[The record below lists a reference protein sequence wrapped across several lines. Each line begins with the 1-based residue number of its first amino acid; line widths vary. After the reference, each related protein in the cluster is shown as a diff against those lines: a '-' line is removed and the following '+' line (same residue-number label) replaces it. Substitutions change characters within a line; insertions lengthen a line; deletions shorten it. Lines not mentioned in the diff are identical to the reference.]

1 MEIIST
7 TVTATAS
14 LHYQQAS
21 LAITAGANL
30 TQDELKSLESVTIGE
45 SVKMVKELCAQVGA
59 QPAPDEQPR
68 VQVQSQPQYGT
79 DANPRSFVKDKG
91 YPASPAQ
98 IAFLKKCGYQGPTDG
113 LTKMQASNILSNM
126 GFDHKKGDR

>member
-1 MEIIST
+1 MEIIKT
-7 TVTATAS
+7 VVTATAS

-21 LAITAGANL
+21 LSIEATNVSVE
-30 TQDELKSLESVTIGE
+30 DLKTLENVTIAE
-45 SVKMVKELCAQVGA
+45 SVKSVKALCAEVGA
-59 QPAPDEQPR
+59 APAPDEKPI

-113 LTKMQASNILSNM
+113 LTKTQASNILSNM